1 MLLTFVMQE
10 FPLLVFTI
18 PVIQLLIQ
26 TFQPFR
32 VVLIALFLSQPSFVT
47 TIPLTEPRVF
57 AILLNQPGVFAVL
70 LIQLG
75 VFVVLLTQPRVF
87 ADHDPLTQPGVFD
100 SLITLL

>member
-10 FPLLVFTI
+10 FPLLVFPI
-18 PVIQLLIQ
+18 PV
-26 TFQPFR
+26 
-32 VVLIALFLSQPSFVT
+32 
-47 TIPLTEPRVF
+47 
-57 AILLNQPGVFAVL
+57 
-70 LIQLG
+70 IQLG